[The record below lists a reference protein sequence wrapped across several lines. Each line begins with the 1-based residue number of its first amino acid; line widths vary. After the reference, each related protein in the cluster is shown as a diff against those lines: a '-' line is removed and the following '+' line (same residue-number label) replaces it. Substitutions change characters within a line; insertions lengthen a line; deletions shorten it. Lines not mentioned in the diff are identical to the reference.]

1 MKKVNVGNRSM
12 KLHGKPPAKLLQK
25 AIAMA
30 TEYVEG
36 RTTPRKLSNGLFSV
50 LEVSRT
56 DRIVIDG
63 EDLHLMTHEKY
74 NLFVNQR

>member
-1 MKKVNVGNRSM
+1 
-12 KLHGKPPAKLLQK
+12 
-25 AIAMA
+25 MA
-30 TEYVEG
+30 TSFVEG
-36 RTTPRKLSNGLFSV
+36 NLAPRKLSNGIFSV

>member
-1 MKKVNVGNRSM
+1 M
-12 KLHGKPPAKLLQK
+12 KLHGKPNAKILQK

-30 TEYVEG
+30 TSFVEG
-36 RTTPRKLSNGLFSV
+36 NLAPRKLSNGIFSV

>member
-1 MKKVNVGNRSM
+1 MKKVNLGDRTL
-12 KLHGKPPAKLLQK
+12 KIHGKPQPRVLKK
-25 AIAMA
+25 AIDMA
-30 TEYVEG
+30 QQFCSGTLQA
-36 RTTPRKLSNGLFSV
+36 RKLSNGHYSV

-56 DRIVIDG
+56 ERIVIDG

>member
-1 MKKVNVGNRSM
+1 MKKVKVKDRVL
-12 KLHGKPPAKLLQK
+12 KLHGKPQDKMLKK
-25 AIAMA
+25 AIAM
-30 TEYVEG
+30 VEQYCNG
-36 RTTPRKLSNGLFSV
+36 TLQPRKLSNGLFSV

-63 EDLHLMTHEKY
+63 DDLHLMTHEKY

>member
-1 MKKVNVGNRSM
+1 MKKIQIGNRCM
-12 KLHGKPPAKLLQK
+12 KVHGKPQAKLLQK
-25 AIAMA
+25 AVQLA
-30 TEYVEG
+30 TDYVEG
-36 RTTPRKLSNGLFSV
+36 RTTPRKLSNGLFAV